1 MDGTC
6 ERCSRLHL
14 SCPGFGSNARSAK
27 PLVGYIR
34 LGKEARA
41 FKCLEPEIRCDAKY
55 AESDAPTASNGTQDV
70 GTTDYNYCSKGYK
83 GTMCMECEANYFAT
97 RKACEKCADAT
108 TYSIALII
116 VVGITMVLAA
126 VCVGIW
132 LWMRRSTQAEV
143 QLKEQLKA
151 QVPILLQLCDS
162 VKTIQMS
169 CIKKD
174 LISGGNIVICV
185 SPSHSNRDLQ
195 EASILWIF

>member
-1 MDGTC
+1 MH
-6 ERCSRLHL
+6 CSDLHL
-14 SCPGFGSNARSAK
+14 SCPLVGSNARSAK
-27 PLVGYIR
+27 PLAGYIR

-41 FKCLEPEIRCDAKY
+41 SRCLWPDSRCDAKY
-55 AESDAPTASNGTQDV
+55 AESDAPTALNDKQDV
-70 GTTDYNYCSKGYK
+70 GTTVYNYCSEGYK

-116 VVGITMVLAA
+116 VAGVIVTLAA
-126 VCVGIW
+126 VGVGIW

-162 VKTIQMS
+162 VKTIDMSEDKLQRCQALQM
-169 CIKKD
+169 
-174 LISGGNIVICV
+174 V
-185 SPSHSNRDLQ
+185 
-195 EASILWIF
+195 F